1 MKKQYSKPHTEVV
14 AFSLESF
21 IAASNLVIGTEG
33 LDDVTAGTDKPSD
46 FSKVNHDL
54 WDFEDE
60 N

>member
-1 MKKQYSKPHTEVV
+1 M
-14 AFSLESF
+14 ESF

-60 N
+60 D